1 MTNRVA
7 LFGRLLTTL
16 GVLLLAIKVGLE
28 ITDTAGGGSP
38 FLMFSAVAF
47 ILLGVAIMFRQR
59 PTWDE

>member
-7 LFGRLLTTL
+7 LFGRLLAAL

-59 PTWDE
+59 PTPDE

>member
-1 MTNRVA
+1 M
-7 LFGRLLTTL
+7 
-16 GVLLLAIKVGLE
+16 LAIKVGLE

-59 PTWDE
+59 PTRDE